1 MTKRFSRH
9 EPEVSAGQSLESRLK
24 KASPLRARSR
34 SHPRRARARSN
45 AHETRSID
53 AEDSTPPA
61 RTSTPARLVRG
72 AESQMIPRSTRS
84 APAPDADDV
93 AVAAFDRSTRAIERR
108 DAARAMERREKTR
121 PRSVRSRASRTA
133 RAPRSSAT
141 TSPVHRR
148 VRRARSGRVGVP
160 RGKIL
165 GHVVRTTTQTDPCTC
180 HCHTRI
186 DARDR
191 RGGLGSGDGAP
202 RAWRDERERGG
213 AGGHGARARARAH
226 ERRSTRR
233 GNAPG
238 IRPSDECHPG
248 GLRRARVLERVGG
261 GGSAAGRVHDSRR

>member
-160 RGKIL
+160 RGRDS
-165 GHVVRTTTQTDPCTC
+165 RTRGTYY
-180 HCHTRI
+180 
-186 DARDR
+186 DAYRPMCIPLSHAHR
-191 RGGLGSGDGAP
+191 RA
-202 RAWRDERERGG
+202 
-213 AGGHGARARARAH
+213 
-226 ERRSTRR
+226 RSTRR
-233 GNAPG
+233 PRLG
-238 IRPSDECHPG
+238 
-248 GLRRARVLERVGG
+248 RRCAARV
-261 GGSAAGRVHDSRR
+261 A